1 MQGLVKP
8 AISFLVQSHHELQ
21 NKNHLKKY
29 TPKNYYSKGKSIRHV
44 PSNKSDFRPDT
55 LLCYLSTCYRRYLS
69 TKNISI
75 CSLKTKRYR
84 FLVTLGYALSTKV

>member
-29 TPKNYYSKGKSIRHV
+29 TPKNFTPRGNPLGMYPQISQILDQTPSSVTCPHV
-44 PSNKSDFRPDT
+44 IEGT
-55 LLCYLSTCYRRYLS
+55 
-69 TKNISI
+69 
-75 CSLKTKRYR
+75 
-84 FLVTLGYALSTKV
+84 